1 MKNLSILLFLL
12 QLAYLG
18 GWNVLTFTRVISQRK
33 SDQLTPQRSS
43 LLYSLVNNRNSQF
56 NKTNNTKPDIAD
68 PSLELNQKDLIELEG
83 AIRQIESADIMIGT
97 AATEFTR
104 APIVNSPLGIEDMLL
119 PNQTSSKEFF
129 TSMNGLLEKYG
140 FSFINGSLEIIDEDY
155 MTSEKTLT
163 DLIFAP
169 SSADFSISKDIVDPY
184 LTSPNYESPFSA
196 TIVDTTLTELSSFTE
211 EEQTSIIQ
219 STGSPFTSSLF
230 ELVQVQ
236 KGFRGLQEKERRG
249 GLPLTTY
256 EENLKLIKEHVTKK
270 RSLQNLRPTP
280 VKPGIFS
287 SPQRVIEWNK
297 KLQDHIAPH
306 LLLTSSFQPDQG
318 NVLLIHNEGIL
329 YDLWKKNLDQTLIPS
344 LLSEKLIDHPSDL
357 TELYRSLSWK
367 DLPSYQQ
374 SSDYKYLLSN
384 VTNIIYLLNDLS
396 SYEYKKGS
404 LFQPNFVL
412 QGNDDDLMLF
422 ATSQAL
428 ERFFQAINEEQ
439 RQRNQ
444 RKEKNL
450 LRSKE
455 RSSSQQN
462 RQEEQSSDRIRMT
475 IVSLSSLLYEGGV
488 SVGNKINTVNNLFS
502 WINPTFEGRLRQRTE
517 VIEDQLTY
525 FFKEYRYPY
534 TTLHTGY
541 PLSPDQPL
549 PLEGDVAGSTM
560 PSIDYSFLNEVKEEE
575 KNKKKLSL
583 SPYIASVSSSP
594 ISLFYYDRT
603 DVMKRYRTV
612 ETPFFVRGNHLIDL
626 LHRNLY
632 YPHHNNT
639 VMQVASSS
647 SPSGTT
653 DLVSQD
659 QWDEEFTKFIGPEL
673 LRIPLMHCQSLSELL
688 FFLYYQ
694 VREAL
699 LSPNL
704 PLVTPIEVIKTY
716 YGLQIR
722 FKPPTS
728 KYDEASS
735 FKQLRQQERQRNDT
749 SNPSKSKYVSPE
761 EERRLELLAKQK
773 EEEEEKGGG
782 RRLEDRKN
790 DKKVSYDGGLD
801 IIVESEP
808 YYRIRIRRCLIQK
821 STVIKEESER
831 IIVHELKRLL
841 TRLENDYRILK
852 KKE

>member
-18 GWNVLTFTRVISQRK
+18 GWNVLTFTRINFQKK
-33 SDQLTPQRSS
+33 SDQLAPKRSS

-56 NKTNNTKPDIAD
+56 GKTNNTKPDIAD
-68 PSLELNQKDLIELEG
+68 PSLELNQKDLSELEG
-83 AIRQIESADIMIGT
+83 AISQIESADMMIGT
-97 AATEFTR
+97 AASEFTR
-104 APIVNSPLGIEDMLL
+104 APVINSPLGIEDMLL
-119 PNQTSSKEFF
+119 PDQTSSKEFF
-129 TSMNGLLEKYG
+129 TSMNSLLEKYG
-140 FSFINGSLEIIDEDY
+140 FFFINGSLEIIDEDY
-155 MTSEKTLT
+155 LTSEKTLT

-169 SSADFSISKDIVDPY
+169 SSADFIIFKDIVDPY
-184 LTSPNYESPFSA
+184 STSPNYESPFSA
-196 TIVDTTLTELSSFTE
+196 KIVDTTLTELSSFTE

-219 STGSPFTSSLF
+219 STGSPFTSSLYD
-230 ELVQVQ
+230 LVQIP

-256 EENLKLIKEHVTKK
+256 EENLRLIKEHVTKK

-297 KLQDHIAPH
+297 NLQDHIAPH
-306 LLLTSSFQPDQG
+306 LLLTSSYQPDQG

-329 YDLWKKNLDQTLIPS
+329 FDLWKKNLDQTLIPS
-344 LLSEKLIDHPSDL
+344 LISAKLIDHPSDL
-357 TELYRSLSWK
+357 TEHYRSLSWK

-374 SSDYKYLLSN
+374 SSDYKYLLNN
-384 VTNIIYLLNDLS
+384 VTNIIFLLNDLS

-404 LFQPNFVL
+404 LFQPNLVL
-412 QGNDDDLMLF
+412 QGNDDDLMMF

-428 ERFFQAINEEQ
+428 ERLFQAINEEQ

-450 LRSKE
+450 LRSRE
-455 RSSSQQN
+455 RSYSQQN
-462 RQEEQSSDRIRMT
+462 QEEKFSDRIRMT
-475 IVSLSSLLYEGGV
+475 IVSLSSLLCEGGV
-488 SVGNKINTVNNLFS
+488 GIGSRVNTVNNLFS
-502 WINPTFEGRLRQRTE
+502 WINPTFEGRLRQRSE

-525 FFKEYRYPY
+525 FFKEYQYPY

-549 PLEGDVAGSTM
+549 PLEGSASGLTV
-560 PSIDYSFLNEVKEEE
+560 PSIDYSFLNEVEEEE

-583 SPYIASVSSSP
+583 SPYIAPVSSSP
-594 ISLFYYDRT
+594 ISLFYSDRT
-603 DVMKRYRTV
+603 DVMNRYRTV
-612 ETPFFVRGNHLIDL
+612 ETPFFVRSNHLIDL

-632 YPHHNNT
+632 YPHSNNT

-647 SPSGTT
+647 SSTGTT

-673 LRIPLMHCQSLSELL
+673 LRIPLIHCQSLSELL

-694 VREAL
+694 VRETL

-728 KYDEASS
+728 KYDDASS

-749 SNPSKSKYVSPE
+749 SNPNKSKYVSPE

-773 EEEEEKGGG
+773 EEEEKGGG
-782 RRLEDRKN
+782 RPLEDRKN
-790 DKKVSYDGGLD
+790 GKKVAYDGGLD

-808 YYRIRIRRCLIQK
+808 YYRIRIKRCLIQK

-831 IIVHELKRLL
+831 IIVHEIKRLL

-852 KKE
+852 KKEEG